1 MYRVLDRAVK
11 EFGSTSAY
19 FAARLVRLV
28 AGMAVLTSLLLSI
41 SAEAIEMQDHPELLT
56 LAEELMEQGFD
67 RAELQ
72 RLFAAVEFK
81 QSIIDAMTKPAE
93 KSMTWKDYR
102 GLFIKPERIQQGI
115 DFWQTYQKELAK
127 ASVDYGVAEEVI
139 VAIIG
144 VESRF
149 GQYRGKHGVF
159 ESLATLVSGYPR
171 RSAFFAGELKAFLQL
186 CQEQGFDPLEV
197 KGSYA
202 GAVGYPQF
210 IATSYRAYAV
220 DFNADDRID
229 LINDPVDSIG
239 SVANYF
245 NHHRWQ
251 AGQPVITDFAS
262 YSAELLNSPS
272 AKLNTDRTVADI
284 ENTGA
289 KLMDALAQDLKVG
302 VVALD
307 ANTAPVV
314 RVAHHNFYVIT
325 KYNRSTMYAMA
336 VHELSQEIK
345 AAMLEVR

>member
-1 MYRVLDRAVK
+1 MYV
-11 EFGSTSAY
+11 
-19 FAARLVRLV
+19 RLVRVLKECRRELARCV
-28 AGMAVLTSLLLSI
+28 SQLARLAVGSVVLTSILI
-41 SAEAIEMQDHPELLT
+41 SLTTEAMEMRDYPELLT
-56 LAEELMEQGFD
+56 LAEQMIDQGYD
-67 RAELQ
+67 RSELQ
-72 RLFAAVEFK
+72 RLFGAVEFK

-102 GLFIKPERIQQGI
+102 GLFIKPERIQQGLE
-115 DFWQTYQKELAK
+115 FWETYQQELAK
-127 ASVDYGVAEEVI
+127 ASTQYGVAEEVV

-149 GQYRGKHGVF
+149 GQYRGKYGVF

-186 CQEQGFDPLEV
+186 CNEQGFNPLEV

-220 DFNADDRID
+220 DFNADDRVD
-229 LINDPVDSIG
+229 LINDPVDAIG

-245 NHHRWQ
+245 DRHDWQ
-251 AGQPVITDFAS
+251 AGEPVIS
-262 YSAELLNSPS
+262 ELSNYSDELLKSTTT
-272 AKLNTDRTVADI
+272 KLNVDRTVADI
-284 ENTGA
+284 ERTGA
-289 KLMDALAQDLKVG
+289 KLVDILAPDLKVG

-307 ANTAPVV
+307 RDTAPVV

-336 VHELSQEIK
+336 VYELSQAIK
-345 AAMLEVR
+345 AAMLEAR